1 MNLWIV
7 VLLGLVPI
15 ILLGV
20 VIDRRD
26 RASGNAGYNGEM
38 LDPAS
43 VPRLNWRTDVLPY
56 VVCYV
61 CYAILLGM
69 EYVVFVIWRAAI
81 INLIDTFVT
90 ANQLNTFLYVVGT
103 VLLGASLFILA
114 LVAEPML
121 RTGVQQRRLV
131 RRFLRFAVGLGIA
144 GLLGVL
150 LTTLTVWIAP

>member
-7 VLLGLVPI
+7 VLLALVPI

-38 LDPAS
+38 LDPAK
-43 VPRLNWRTDVLPY
+43 VPRLSWRTDVLPY
-56 VVCYV
+56 VACYV

-81 INLIDTFVT
+81 MNLIDTFVG
-90 ANQLNTFLYVVGT
+90 AVQASTFLYITGT
-103 VLLGASLFILA
+103 VLLGTILFILA

-121 RTGVQQRRLV
+121 RTGVQEHQLV
-131 RRFLRFAVGLGIA
+131 RRFLRFAVGLGVA
-144 GLLGVL
+144 GLLAVL

>member
-1 MNLWIV
+1 MSFRHSPV
-7 VLLGLVPI
+7 QP
-15 ILLGV
+15 
-20 VIDRRD
+20 RRS
-26 RASGNAGYNGEM
+26 RASGNAGYNGDM
-38 LDPAS
+38 LDPAG

-90 ANQLNTFLYVVGT
+90 ANQASTFLYITGT
-103 VLLGASLFILA
+103 VLLGTILFILA

-121 RTGVQQRRLV
+121 RTGVQERRLV
-131 RRFLRFAVGLGIA
+131 RRFVRF
-144 GLLGVL
+144 
-150 LTTLTVWIAP
+150 